1 LESDRG
7 AFPQRHRPLRRT
19 VLRQRRQQRAI
30 PDYAAFDLGAS
41 YAVQARIP
49 FNVFFNIDNV
59 ADRKYAS
66 SFSAATLAP
75 GAPRSYRVGLQFDF

>member
-1 LESDRG
+1 M
-7 AFPQRHRPLRRT
+7 
-19 VLRQRRQQRAI
+19 
-30 PDYAAFDLGAS
+30 
-41 YAVQARIP
+41 P